1 GNSRTVALPGRPL
14 SVQKP
19 EHERQH
25 GADQK
30 RGHDRDVET
39 EALSLDHDVARQAAD
54 PDARENRPEQP
65 RHDENDPEDDK
76 ETSHFLLAVREELT
90 DVVLFGHLWS
100 RPRMKRMRSRPL
112 QVERAGPESAAGLGV
127 SVAGQDEDFILVDA
141 DFQRNEAVAGARS
154 VDAEAVLDLEQGAV
168 DLADEVF
175 LARAEKAARSPV
187 ERRSLVRTAVE
198 VRPKHVSLT
207 DHHD

>member
-1 GNSRTVALPGRPL
+1 
-14 SVQKP
+14 
-19 EHERQH
+19 
-25 GADQK
+25 
-30 RGHDRDVET
+30 
-39 EALSLDHDVARQAAD
+39 
-54 PDARENRPEQP
+54 
-65 RHDENDPEDDK
+65 
-76 ETSHFLLAVREELT
+76 
-90 DVVLFGHLWS
+90 
-100 RPRMKRMRSRPL
+100 
-112 QVERAGPESAAGLGV
+112 
-127 SVAGQDEDFILVDA
+127 VAGQDEDFILVDA

-207 DHHD
+207 DHHDPGLAAVARECEAFGLAVRKIGHRAHSFRRHASIQAISHNFFQASGGTGETESREWRTSGRSAKSGSALI